1 VARRQRSGAQAR
13 ECERGQA
20 SVELLGILPAALLVV
35 LAGWQLVLAGH
46 TLWLAGNAARAGARA
61 QTVGADPGSA
71 VRRSLPSYLR
81 RGLSVNGGQDGQVRV
96 RVRIPIVAPAWG
108 SPLHVSA
115 AAALENE

>member
-1 VARRQRSGAQAR
+1 MARTRKYGAQAR

-20 SVELLGILPAALLVV
+20 AVELLGVLPAALLVV

-46 TLWLAGNAARAGARA
+46 ALWLAGNAARAGARA
-61 QTVGADPGSA
+61 QAVGADPRA
-71 VRRSLPSYLR
+71 AARRALPAYLR
-81 RGLSVNGGQDGQVRV
+81 GGLSVNGGQGGQVRV

-108 SPLHVSA
+108 SPLRVSA